1 MTHPF
6 ITRVFIEEAGQG
18 RMDPEMA
25 DLAAEFAARGIPVDL
40 FTEKKLLRRWL
51 PLSRTTLVAGSIPV
65 VVQALKQLKVEIPR
79 PNDYP
84 HSLQPW
90 FKRRIWPGTVGNVLQ
105 SAARSWDRPLFIKP
119 RENLK
124 RFTGKV
130 FESESDVWELSRF
143 SKHTPVWCAEVVR
156 WLVEYRVFVVKSSVI
171 GIRWYAGDAH
181 YLLDET
187 VMTKAIQVFEASGEA
202 HAAYAIDFGV
212 LETGETALIEVNDGF
227 SIGAYGLDRGLYA
240 EFTLT
245 RWLELMEGQDP
256 GALTF

>member
-1 MTHPF
+1 
-6 ITRVFIEEAGQG
+6 
-18 RMDPEMA
+18 MA
-25 DLAAEFAARGIPVDL
+25 DLAAEFAVRGIPVEV

-65 VVQALKQLKVEIPR
+65 VIQALKQLKVEIPR

-84 HSLQPW
+84 DSLQPW
-90 FKRRIWPGTVGNVLQ
+90 FKRRIWPTTVGNVLH
-105 SAARSWDRPLFIKP
+105 SATRSWNRPLFIKP

-124 RFTGKV
+124 RFTGKA
-130 FESESDVWELSRF
+130 FESESDVWELSRL

-156 WLVEYRVFVVKSSVI
+156 WLAEYRVFVVKSSVR

-181 YLLDET
+181 CPLDET
-187 VMTKAIQVFEASGEA
+187 VVTEALRAFETSGEA

-212 LETGETALIEVNDGF
+212 LETGETALVEVNDGF

-245 RWLELMEGQDP
+245 RWLELMSSQKPDTP
-256 GALTF
+256 NS